1 MALVL
6 PCWRQRKLRPKSVV
20 SRASLRQPPVSAQVA
35 ACSAWVVAAV
45 STSGGGGGVHIGGG
59 RDLGLVPA
67 AARPGL
73 GLTAAAALLRQF
85 SGGGAARSTS
95 SWWRR
100 LWWRLTAGATSGYYG
115 GGFMAV
121 RWPVL

>member
-1 MALVL
+1 M
-6 PCWRQRKLRPKSVV
+6 QV

-35 ACSAWVVAAV
+35 AVLRVWVVAAV
-45 STSGGGGGVHIGGG
+45 STQAAAVAVSMSAAAL

-73 GLTAAAALLRQF
+73 VLAVAVVLLRHSSAVAVRLARSSAVAVAADMVAATAVTTVIVAAAASF
-85 SGGGAARSTS
+85 PA
-95 SWWRR
+95 
-100 LWWRLTAGATSGYYG
+100 
-115 GGFMAV
+115 